1 MSMGGD
7 DKDQGTFLAS
17 ILLPEEYLKA
27 ENYTLKYW
35 KELMGEILDNRQA
48 AKELQKTANGME
60 LVGGLLEA
68 LDSVKTTDDFLE
80 WGKDYLRIAGELMN
94 DGMSHWVMPLTW
106 FPMTEQKHM
115 EEEEFDFEAIIG
127 PENLYTNHYVAWFL
141 DKIFKGHL
149 NLDTLKGIY
158 AANKEETI

>member
-1 MSMGGD
+1 
-7 DKDQGTFLAS
+7 
-17 ILLPEEYLKA
+17 
-27 ENYTLKYW
+27 
-35 KELMGEILDNRQA
+35 
-48 AKELQKTANGME
+48 
-60 LVGGLLEA
+60 
-68 LDSVKTTDDFLE
+68 
-80 WGKDYLRIAGELMN
+80 
-94 DGMSHWVMPLTW
+94 
-106 FPMTEQKHM
+106 PMTEQKHM